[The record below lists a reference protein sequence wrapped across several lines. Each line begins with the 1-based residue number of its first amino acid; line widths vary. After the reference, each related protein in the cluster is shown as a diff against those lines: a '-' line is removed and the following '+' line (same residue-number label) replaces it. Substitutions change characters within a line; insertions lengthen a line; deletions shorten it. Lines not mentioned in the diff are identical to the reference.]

1 MNYDS
6 TTLHDFLFL
15 QVLKKKTMISMKA
28 LDMTMIMV
36 MTIIIKALIQIM
48 IITMKRE
55 IETSMTME
63 FLMIS
68 TMMMIT
74 MVF

>member
-36 MTIIIKALIQIM
+36 MT
-48 IITMKRE
+48 MKRE
-55 IETSMTME
+55 IEISIMMESRMTS
-63 FLMIS
+63 I
-68 TMMMIT
+68 MMMIT